1 MSKRK
6 VIINIIFL
14 LLELILFVVNALI
27 KNEAIYDYL
36 KIFFLSCGF
45 YIVLNIILYVKNT
58 ISKNIYIQI
67 SFIICSSLMI
77 IFLTVLC
84 FKDLFYLVPIM
95 LILPILFTGIG
106 WEYGVLKGDK
116 PNDKDSSL
124 L

>member
-1 MSKRK
+1 MRKRR

-45 YIVLNIILYVKNT
+45 YIVLNLILYVKNA

-95 LILPILFTGIG
+95 LILPILFTGIR
-106 WEYGVLKGDK
+106 WEYGVLREDK